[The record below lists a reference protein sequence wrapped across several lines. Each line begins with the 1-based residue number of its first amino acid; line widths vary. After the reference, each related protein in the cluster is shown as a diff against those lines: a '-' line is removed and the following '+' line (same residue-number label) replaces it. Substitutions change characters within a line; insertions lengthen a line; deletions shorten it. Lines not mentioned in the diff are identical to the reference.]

1 MTKVKRFTVNL
12 DFQPASFTFIC
23 MVFIFSCLRSRQ
35 LKLINNKM
43 TGGDFYCEGFTV
55 EEKKS
60 MCAWRSL
67 VWFLFSL
74 LSFFFFIPQYGE
86 FPVEGLKMLFAAQM
100 LTEATWLWFWAVYI
114 ELIWFDGSAK
124 KLKFLPLLTFQS
136 EVELRSPNRSPSH
149 PPSGKRREAEQSQ
162 GYQEVGA
169 SVVQL
174 PGLTASPIFLSTSV
188 TVSLLNRYLDRNS
201 AAS

>member
-60 MCAWRSL
+60 MCVWRSL

-74 LSFFFFIPQYGE
+74 LSFFFYPSIWRVSSRGSE
-86 FPVEGLKMLFAAQM
+86 D
-100 LTEATWLWFWAVYI
+100 AVRCT
-114 ELIWFDGSAK
+114 D
-124 KLKFLPLLTFQS
+124 
-136 EVELRSPNRSPSH
+136 VN
-149 PPSGKRREAEQSQ
+149 
-162 GYQEVGA
+162 
-169 SVVQL
+169 
-174 PGLTASPIFLSTSV
+174 
-188 TVSLLNRYLDRNS
+188 
-201 AAS
+201 